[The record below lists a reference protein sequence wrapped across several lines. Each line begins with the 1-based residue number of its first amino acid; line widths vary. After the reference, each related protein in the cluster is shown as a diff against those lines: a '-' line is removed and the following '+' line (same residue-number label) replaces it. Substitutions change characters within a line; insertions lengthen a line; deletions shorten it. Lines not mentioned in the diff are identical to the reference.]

1 MRSVVRAGSVI
12 GACGLVL
19 LSSGIARA
27 QIIPEL
33 LSSTVGTDLL
43 GLTRTSN
50 GVSCH
55 NRLGNIYFKQPGFGE
70 PSRPCVNG
78 SVNSGNSRD
87 AGNAIIHGHPNRS
100 GILSAHNGSGNSG
113 NFVGGATQGSNNSI
127 QRGVGGRHH

>member
-27 QIIPEL
+27 QGIPEL

-43 GLTRTSN
+43 GLTHMSN
-50 GVSCH
+50 GVHCH

-78 SVNSGNSRD
+78 PVNSGNSQG
-87 AGNAIIHGHPNRS
+87 AANAVIHGHPNHS
-100 GILSAHNGSGNSG
+100 GNLSTHNGNANSG
-113 NFVGGATQGSNNSI
+113 NFVSGAAQGNNNSI
-127 QRGVGGRHH
+127 QRGTGGRHH